1 MPPLPSRPVG
11 PSPDR
16 RRALTA
22 WRATAAERPGEGT
35 QLLART
41 AGALNEVAHWAND
54 GQAADPTACA
64 WLAYLRWAVRNGAK
78 LPGDAPHP
86 PDDDLDHDYPLL
98 TAPGEHAGDGFTALS
113 MGRLGEVTR
122 PVLPLADSA
131 EILARTKA
139 QAVAGLPEAAG
150 HLVLGCD
157 SVFELDGRA
166 YGKPGTG
173 QAVRE
178 RLRAMSGR
186 TGILHTGH
194 WLVDRRDL
202 AAPAE
207 GTGLCVSA
215 RVSFAAMTPEEID
228 AYAATGEPLWVAG
241 SFTLEGY
248 GAAFITGV
256 EGDPHAVQGLSVHGL
271 RELLGR
277 LGVGI
282 QRLWRAP
289 EQTA

>member
-1 MPPLPSRPVG
+1 MPSAARLGRVSTSSRTSAPADPSGSVDPDRPLLILGSQSPSRAQILRQAGLEFSVLVSGVDEPAAVEE
-11 PSPDR
+11 R
-16 RRALTA
+16 RRALG
-22 WRATAAERPGEGT
+22 RQPSPAET
-35 QLLART
+35 
-41 AGALNEVAHWAND
+41 
-54 GQAADPTACA
+54 
-64 WLAYLRWAVRNGAK
+64 
-78 LPGDAPHP
+78 
-86 PDDDLDHDYPLL
+86 
-98 TAPGEHAGDGFTALS
+98 
-113 MGRLGEVTR
+113 
-122 PVLPLADSA
+122 A
-131 EILARTKA
+131 EILAHTKA

>member
-1 MPPLPSRPVG
+1 MSTSSRTSAPVPSAEPATPLLILGSQSPSRAQILRQAGLEFSVLVSGVDEPEAVEERRRTLG
-11 PSPDR
+11 RRPSP
-16 RRALTA
+16 AETA
-22 WRATAAERPGEGT
+22 E
-35 QLLART
+35 LLAR
-41 AGALNEVAHWAND
+41 A
-54 GQAADPTACA
+54 
-64 WLAYLRWAVRNGAK
+64 
-78 LPGDAPHP
+78 
-86 PDDDLDHDYPLL
+86 
-98 TAPGEHAGDGFTALS
+98 
-113 MGRLGEVTR
+113 
-122 PVLPLADSA
+122 
-131 EILARTKA
+131 KA

-157 SVFELDGRA
+157 SVFELDGQA
-166 YGKPGTG
+166 YGKPGTEE
-173 QAVRE
+173 AARE

-194 WLVDRRDL
+194 WLVDRREADV
-202 AAPAE
+202 PAE

-256 EGDPHAVQGLSVHGL
+256 QGDPHAVQGLSVHGL